1 MKTSAAGIALIERFE
16 GLRLR
21 AYQDGNG
28 VWSIGYG
35 HTSDVTSGKFE
46 TKEQAEAD
54 LCTDLNTA
62 EAAVERL
69 VGVPLTQGQFDALV
83 SFTYNEGQGRLRDS
97 TLLKLLNAGSYAGAA
112 KAFASWEVI
121 AGKHSA
127 GLEKRRD
134 SEVALFLSDT

>member
-1 MKTSAAGIALIERFE
+1 MKTSPAGIALIEKFE

-35 HTSDVTSGKFE
+35 HTSGVTMGRFE

-54 LCTDLNTA
+54 LCADIETA
-62 EAAVERL
+62 EAAVARL
-69 VGVPLTQGQFDALV
+69 VQAPLTQGQFDALV
-83 SFTYNEGQGRLRDS
+83 SFAYNEGQGRLRDS
-97 TLLKLLNAGSYAGAA
+97 TMLKLLNAGSYALAA
-112 KAFASWEVI
+112 RAFMSWDVI

-127 GLEKRRD
+127 SLAERRRA
-134 SEVALFLSDT
+134 EVVLFWSAA